1 MKQLKKLVART
12 VRKARQSDAAD
23 RRQGDTA
30 RERGD
35 WSAAAA
41 AYRRHVERNPQD
53 FDIWVQLGHALKES
67 GRYDQAEGAY
77 QQAHRLNGANA
88 DLFLSRGHL
97 AKLVGDTRSA
107 VDFYNRSFLVDGNPE
122 AARELAQ
129 KTFLTAQAASPPPLL
144 QLVGALEKFED
155 GVLSGWIVNPDDPH
169 RPAEVEI
176 LEEDKVIAV
185 ATGLI
190 DRPDLRRSGASA
202 RPSGFQVNLRGR
214 IDLASQPR
222 LYARLRATGEALAGS
237 PLIASVSEAAQQW
250 MARNDNLSKV
260 GLAALKDRIRS
271 EANGARLSLVVPM
284 HRAEKGELNRLVDSL
299 MAQWSEEWELLL
311 VHAPA
316 PDADLEKRL
325 ARCASRDSRIKVLA
339 AAEEG
344 RTAEIVAGCAAATG
358 DYVAAIRPSTVLE
371 PEAVFRIL
379 DAGQEKPGLIYW
391 DEAVC
396 SHGPESIERFINR
409 PAFSFDHLLAFPA
422 LLGEVAARRDLAIAA
437 SRKAA
442 TSDGGDA
449 DLEFTLSCVES
460 GDDVVHIPAALTR
473 TKPSIELQGEQHSA
487 KVHRTLENYLRRS
500 RSAATV
506 SEGSRPGAWTITAT
520 PHDGRRLIVVIGA
533 GDLSQLKHC
542 VDATLRT
549 TLRSHDDVLVV
560 MHSDDASKTCRDYLA
575 AMEGHIRTLTV
586 PGGEILSSRVN
597 AYVVETGDTY
607 DHVALLADHVQ
618 PKAGGWLD
626 RLCAIAVRPDVGAV
640 SPILVDRSGLVQSAG
655 LARGEGKLRRRS
667 HDALLKAAKSRT
679 RGQNDTL
686 LALHNAS
693 AASDCIVMRR
703 DLFLAAGGLDSTMP
717 IDLGSID
724 FCLRISRTGRQ
735 ILVDPQT
742 VLGSTTLA
750 PVVLPYGA
758 FRVRWAGWLGGA
770 DLHAPTP
777 VPVASV
783 SDIDH
788 YEAWPARVRPAR
800 PTPAAPE
807 LAKHRLI
814 PAADSDFHQ
823 AAI

>member
-23 RRQGDTA
+23 RRQGDAA

-35 WSAAAA
+35 WSGAAA
-41 AYRRHVERNPQD
+41 AYRRHVDRNPQD

-77 QQAHRLNGANA
+77 QQAHRLNGASA

-107 VDFYNRSFLVDGNPE
+107 IDFYNRSFLVDGNPD
-122 AARELAQ
+122 AARELAK
-129 KTFLTAQAASPPPLL
+129 KTLPPSQVASHTPLL
-144 QLVGALEKFED
+144 QLAGALEKFED
-155 GVLSGWIVNPDDPH
+155 GILSGWIANPEDPH

-176 LEEDKVIAV
+176 LEGEKVIAV
-185 ATGLI
+185 AKGLI
-190 DRPDLRRSGASA
+190 DRPDLRRAGVSA
-202 RPSGFQVNLRGR
+202 RPSGFQINLRGQ
-214 IDLASQPR
+214 IDLASQTR
-222 LYARLRATGEALAGS
+222 LHARLRPTGEALAGS
-237 PLIASVSEAAQQW
+237 PLIASVSESARQW
-250 MARNDNLSKV
+250 MVRNDNLSKV

-271 EANGARLSLVVPM
+271 ESDGARLSLVVAL
-284 HRAEKGELNRLVDSL
+284 HQVEKGEVSRLVESL
-299 MAQWSEEWELLL
+299 MGQWSEEWELLL

-316 PDADLEKRL
+316 PDANL
-325 ARCASRDSRIKVLA
+325 ANQLAKHASKDSRIKVLVA
-339 AAEEG
+339 ADEG
-344 RTAEIVAGCAAATG
+344 RTAQIVAGCAAATG
-358 DYVAAIRPSTVLE
+358 DYVAAIRPSTVFE

-379 DAGQEKPGLIYW
+379 DAGREKPALIYW

-396 SHGPESIERFINR
+396 SHGPESVERFINR
-409 PAFSFDHLLAFPA
+409 PAFSLDHLLAFPS
-422 LLGEVAARRDLAIAA
+422 LLGDVAARRDLAIAA
-437 SRKAA
+437 SRQAE
-442 TSDGGDA
+442 TSDGDA
-449 DLEFTLSCVES
+449 DLEFTLRCLES
-460 GDDVVHIPAALTR
+460 GDDVAHVPAALTR
-473 TKPSIELQGEQHSA
+473 TNPSTELQGDHHAAS
-487 KVHRTLENYLRRS
+487 VHRTLENYLRRS

-703 DLFLAAGGLDSTMP
+703 DLFLAAGGLDSTIP